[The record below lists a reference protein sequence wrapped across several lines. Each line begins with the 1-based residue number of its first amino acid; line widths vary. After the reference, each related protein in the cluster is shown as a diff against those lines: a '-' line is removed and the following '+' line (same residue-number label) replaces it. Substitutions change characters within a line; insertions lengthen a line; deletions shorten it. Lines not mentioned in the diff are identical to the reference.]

1 MKLATAFSNS
11 SIRFRISLLI
21 VLSSSLALTL
31 AGIAVLGYEGFLQRG
46 AASRELSAQA
56 GIIAESSTAAL
67 SFSDKR
73 AARQTLL
80 ALRGDAQVLEGVI
93 YDGNGRLFARYERNA
108 SSIISPPPVP
118 ARTAAPKTDSPKPVT
133 ST

>member
-1 MKLATAFSNS
+1 MRLAGAFSNS

-21 VLSSSLALTL
+21 VLSSSLALTS

-73 AARQTLL
+73 AARQRLL
-80 ALRGDAQVLEGVI
+80 ALRGDSQVLEGVI
-93 YDGNGRLFARYERNA
+93 YDGNGRLFERYERYPA
-108 SSIISPPPVP
+108 S
-118 ARTAAPKTDSPKPVT
+118 VT
-133 ST
+133 SLPP